1 MNLTNGIEIKRVNI
15 GDAIY
20 YLCYYSITVILLFS
34 GISKIVTPEPM
45 FEILEALGFG
55 NDSLMLITA
64 SLLPVIEI
72 GIASLMILKLRLNVV
87 IISAVILFAI
97 FLAIS
102 IYGSIIGLDK
112 DCGCFGGAVES
123 SFGAGMILRN
133 SLFLITAIYIKMKT
147 ARLFN

>member
-15 GDAIY
+15 GHAIY
-20 YLCYYSITVILLFS
+20 YLCYYLIALLLLFS
-34 GISKIVTPEPM
+34 GINKILTPEPM
-45 FEILEALGFG
+45 FEIFKALGFG
-55 NDSLMLITA
+55 NDTLMLITA
-64 SLLPVIEI
+64 SLLPVVEI
-72 GIASLMILKLRLNVV
+72 VIASLMIVKYKQKEVLL
-87 IISAVILFAI
+87 SAVILFSI
-97 FLAIS
+97 FLAAS

-133 SLFLITAIYIKMKT
+133 GLFLITAIFIKLKT